1 MNPLTEGVTR
11 SLRGLRTGD
20 SRSLYTGV
28 LLLAY
33 GMWKRQRDRKEL
45 IYRKTMA
52 PGDAML
58 IRAGRKGDKRLV
70 VRDDLVQQLRR
81 R

>member
-1 MNPLTEGVTR
+1 MNPVTEGVTR

-45 IYRKTMA
+45 IYRKTMT
-52 PGDAML
+52 PGDAVL
-58 IRAGRKGDKRLV
+58 IRAGRKGDKRIFV
-70 VRDDLVQQLRR
+70 HGDLVEQLKRR
-81 R
+81 

>member
-1 MNPLTEGVTR
+1 MNPLTEGAAR

-20 SRSLYTGV
+20 TKSLYTGV

-33 GMWKRQRDRKEL
+33 GMWKRKQGRKEL
-45 IYRKTMA
+45 IHRQTLK

-58 IRAGRKGDKRLV
+58 IRASRVGRKRLV
-70 VRDDLVQQLRR
+70 VQDVLSEQLERR
-81 R
+81 